1 MYALMSGRIGSRW
14 EVAQGRDEPREETSM
29 QRRQFIKSV
38 AGGVA
43 ATAVSGLMGRRAFAA
58 DKCIMPWAS
67 DTPMVKR
74 EAKSG
79 PFKIA
84 LSNSYI
90 GNTWRTEMVQ
100 IAKAYTERD
109 DVKPMIASFQA
120 TSSGNEVS
128 AQIAQMNQMILSGV
142 DAIILNAASPT
153 GLNSVV
159 DQAVDAGILVVSFD
173 NVVTTENAVLVNEDQ
188 YSMGKQWADF
198 IVDKTG
204 GKGNILVV
212 RGVAGTF
219 VDQERTR
226 AANDVFGKHPE
237 IKTTEIYGN
246 WDDGTAQKVTANAL
260 ASGTKFDGVWSQG
273 GDTGVVR
280 AFQQAG
286 MDIPPIAGEAEN
298 GFRKLASE
306 LKFPMLSIGQSPALS
321 ALSIKVALDIL
332 QGKETPRS
340 VSAPLPTA
348 TTDTLKSGENFFP
361 DLPDSFFTPISIPV
375 CGLDF
380 DVNQILKQKV

>member
-1 MYALMSGRIGSRW
+1 
-14 EVAQGRDEPREETSM
+14 M
-29 QRRQFIKSV
+29 QRREFIKV
-38 AGGVA
+38 AAGGVA
-43 ATAVSGLMGRRAFAA
+43 MTAVSSLLGGAAWAAA
-58 DKCIMPWAS
+58 DKCIVPWSS

-74 EAKSG
+74 EAKKG

-100 IAKAYTERD
+100 IAKSYTERPE
-109 DVKPMIASFQA
+109 VKPLIASFQA

-142 DAIILNAASPT
+142 DAIIVNAASPT
-153 GLNSVV
+153 GLNSVI

-173 NVVTTENAVLVNEDQ
+173 NVVTTKKAILVNQDQ
-188 YSMGKQWADF
+188 YEMGKKWADF

-226 AANDVFGKHPE
+226 AANDIFGKHPD
-237 IKTTEIYGN
+237 IKTTEVYGN
-246 WDDGTAQKVTANAL
+246 WDDGTAQKVVANAL
-260 ASGTKFDGVWSQG
+260 AAGTKFDGVWSQG

-286 MDIPPIAGEAEN
+286 LKIPPIAGEAEN
-298 GFRKLASE
+298 GFRKLDSE

-321 ALSIKVALDIL
+321 ALSIMVALDAL
-332 QGKETPRS
+332 QGKEVPQA
-340 VSAPLPTA
+340 VSAPLPIV
-348 TTDTLKSGENFFP
+348 TTDTLKEGTNFFP
-361 DLPDSFFTPISIPV
+361 KIGDSFFTAISIPV

-380 DVNQILKQKV
+380 TAEQILKQKV

>member
-1 MYALMSGRIGSRW
+1 
-14 EVAQGRDEPREETSM
+14 M
-29 QRRQFIKSV
+29 QRRQFIQGL

-43 ATAVSGLMGRRAFAA
+43 ATALSGLMGRQAFAA
-58 DKCIMPWAS
+58 MGECIVPWAS
-67 DTPMVKR
+67 DTKMIQR
-74 EAKSG
+74 EAKEG
-79 PFKIA
+79 PFRIA

-100 IAKAYTERD
+100 IAKAYTERPE
-109 DVKPMIASFQA
+109 VKPLIASFQA

-128 AQIAQMNQMILSGV
+128 AQIAQINQMILSGV

-153 GLNSVV
+153 GLNSVI
-159 DQAVDAGILVVSFD
+159 DQAADAGILVVSFD
-173 NVVTTENAVLVNEDQ
+173 NVVTTDKAVTVNQDQ
-188 YSMGKQWADF
+188 YAMGKQWADF
-198 IVDKTG
+198 VVEKTG
-204 GKGNILVV
+204 GKGNVLMV

-226 AANDVFGKHPE
+226 AATDVFGQHPDIE
-237 IKTTEIYGN
+237 TTEIYGN

-286 MDIPPIAGEAEN
+286 LDIPPIAGEAEN

-321 ALSIKVALDIL
+321 ALSIMVALEIL
-332 QGKETPRS
+332 QGKEVPQS
-340 VSAPLPTA
+340 VSAPLSTA
-348 TTDTLKSGENFFP
+348 TTDTLKSGVDFFP
-361 DLPDSFFTPISIPV
+361 ELPDSFFTPISIPV

-380 DVNQILKQKV
+380 TAEQILKQKV